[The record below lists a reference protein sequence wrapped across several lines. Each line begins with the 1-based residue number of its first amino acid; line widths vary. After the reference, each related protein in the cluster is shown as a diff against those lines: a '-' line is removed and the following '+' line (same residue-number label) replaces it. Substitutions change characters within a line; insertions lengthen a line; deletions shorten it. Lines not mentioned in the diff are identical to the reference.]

1 MSHGIRGSQLADLL
15 LRLFRTFSATP
26 EGRAACSGAE
36 PCSCQGMQP
45 TAAARKDVP
54 APPST
59 VEKMKEPAP
68 SKQSKADNLD
78 KHLRPMPINE
88 TK

>member
-1 MSHGIRGSQLADLL
+1 
-15 LRLFRTFSATP
+15 
-26 EGRAACSGAE
+26 
-36 PCSCQGMQP
+36 MQP